1 MKGHIAAL
9 LLSLS
14 LLGGCVTVPQGTDFS
29 NPTSQSTPSAQSISV
44 EPVVVSDR
52 TFVKW
57 NAGDTHSDG
66 LTLSIVD
73 YLRASHRFAAVHM
86 PPQATAAQD
95 HVLRFS
101 FDKFNVHR
109 RPYGGYF
116 PFALIT
122 LTGYIWA
129 GGTTHIDESS
139 VSGQLQVHDSQGQL
153 MHSYQTQQY
162 GERSISL
169 YSMSPVNGQPERQ
182 AALDD
187 LLNQYMT
194 DLRKQTE

>member
-14 LLGGCVTVPQGTDFS
+14 LLGGCVTVPQGTDFA

-44 EPVVVSDR
+44 DPVVVSDR

-57 NAGDTHSDG
+57 NAGDTHFSG

-86 PPQATAAQD
+86 PPQAIAAQD

-101 FDKFNVHR
+101 FDKFNVYR

-129 GGTTHIDESS
+129 GGTVHIDESS
-139 VSGQLQVHDSQGQL
+139 VSGQLDVHDAQGQL
-153 MHSYQTQQY
+153 LHSYRTQQY
-162 GERSISL
+162 GEESISF
-169 YSMSPVNGQPERQ
+169 YKAGRVTGQRERK
-182 AALDD
+182 AALED
-187 LLNQYMT
+187 LLDQYLS
-194 DLRKQTE
+194 DLKG